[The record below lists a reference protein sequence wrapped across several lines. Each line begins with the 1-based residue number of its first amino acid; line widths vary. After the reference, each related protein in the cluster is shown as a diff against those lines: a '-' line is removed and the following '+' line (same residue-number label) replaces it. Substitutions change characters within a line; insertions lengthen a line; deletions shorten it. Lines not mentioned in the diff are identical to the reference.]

1 MKQSKKNIKIQK
13 KCTQGEKMEP
23 KWEMVQKTYFTNNEV
38 ESSRKVPNP
47 NLQNAKKGAA
57 IKATN
62 TKGLD

>member
-1 MKQSKKNIKIQK
+1 
-13 KCTQGEKMEP
+13 
-23 KWEMVQKTYFTNNEV
+23 MVQKTYFTNNEV